1 MTALTLSDIT
11 TKFVGIDEADLP
23 FVRLNV
29 PEDEFH
35 SVNFYINID
44 EIVKNLTS
52 YIHRRGQDLI
62 VLIFEGYISVDCD
75 LKDSDIIVSIRNNKD
90 VSLMFDKRLF
100 YNCTIDEFNTL
111 IHELRCYVVN
121 SIRMI

>member
-11 TKFVGIDEADLP
+11 TKFVGTDEVDLP
-23 FVRLNV
+23 FVRF
-29 PEDEFH
+29 EDELH
-35 SVNFYINID
+35 SMNLYVDID
-44 EIVKNLTS
+44 DIVKNLTS

-62 VLIFEGYISVDCD
+62 VLIFKGQIVVDCD
-75 LKDSDIIVSIRNNKD
+75 LKDSDIIVTIRNNKD

-100 YNCTIDEFNTL
+100 CDCTIDEFNTL

>member
-11 TKFVGIDEADLP
+11 TKFVGTDEVDLP
-23 FVRLNV
+23 FVRF
-29 PEDEFH
+29 EDELH
-35 SVNFYINID
+35 CMNLYVDID

-62 VLIFEGYISVDCD
+62 VLIFKGQIVVDCD
-75 LKDSDIIVSIRNNKD
+75 LKDSDIIVTIRNNKD

-100 YNCTIDEFNTL
+100 CDCTIDEFNTL

-121 SIRMI
+121 SVRMI

>member
-1 MTALTLSDIT
+1 MTGLTLSQIT
-11 TKFVGIDEADLP
+11 TKLIGTDEVNLP
-23 FVRLNV
+23 FVRFNV

-44 EIVKNLTS
+44 EIVKNITS

-62 VLIFEGYISVDCD
+62 VLIFEGQVGVDYD
-75 LKDSDIIVSIRNNKD
+75 LKESDIIVSIRDNKD

-100 YNCTIDEFNTL
+100 CDCTIDEFNAL

-121 SIRMI
+121 SVRMI

>member
-11 TKFVGIDEADLP
+11 TKFVGTDEVNLP
-23 FVRLNV
+23 FVRF
-29 PEDEFH
+29 EDELH
-35 SVNFYINID
+35 NMDLYVHID

-62 VLIFEGYISVDCD
+62 VLIFEGQIVVDCD
-75 LKDSDIIVSIRNNKD
+75 LKDSDLIVTIRNNKD

-100 YNCTIDEFNTL
+100 CDCTIDEFNRL

-121 SIRMI
+121 SVRMI